1 MVYDEYIVR
10 TPAETSCDIHQKV
23 VRFNGPPQGFASDY
37 GRSNPREDKATIFE
51 LWMLRRQ
58 LALARIA
65 GTYEAIESLKD
76 GSWNGEYH
84 VQGYMNCP
92 MSKRGPDMVLEA
104 KVSRLKEEVV
114 RFAPEMAAVL

>member
-1 MVYDEYIVR
+1 
-10 TPAETSCDIHQKV
+10 
-23 VRFNGPPQGFASDY
+23 
-37 GRSNPREDKATIFE
+37 
-51 LWMLRRQ
+51 MLRRQ

-65 GTYEAIESLKD
+65 GVPNEAIESLKD

>member
-1 MVYDEYIVR
+1 MVYDHYIVR
-10 TPAETSCDIHQKV
+10 TPAETSCDIYQKV

-76 GSWNGEYH
+76 GSWNGENTMPRAIIH
-84 VQGYMNCP
+84 VKDLEILFY
-92 MSKRGPDMVLEA
+92 KKDEMV
-104 KVSRLKEEVV
+104 
-114 RFAPEMAAVL
+114 